1 MANTALSMQPR
12 NSNRTLIQ
20 FPETRSILSDLDAI
34 TNEIAQ
40 RAFNFFSMRGT
51 DGRDLEDWFRA
62 ESELLKPV
70 PVELSET
77 DSGFTIKAE
86 VPGFTTKELS
96 VRAEG
101 NSVFIEGK
109 KEEKKEQK
117 DGKQV
122 TYSEVSARKLF
133 RRIDLPAA
141 MNADAVSAQLTN
153 GVLELNIPKAAAPK
167 AIEVKAA

>member
-1 MANTALSMQPR
+1 MADMALLVQPR
-12 NSNRTLIQ
+12 NSNRTLVQ

-40 RAFNFFSMRGT
+40 RAVGFFSTRGT

-62 ESELLKPV
+62 ESELLIPV
-70 PVELSET
+70 PVELSES
-77 DSGFTIKAE
+77 DSSFNIKAE

-101 NSVFIEGK
+101 NSVIIEGK

-133 RRIDLPAA
+133 RRIDLPSGLNPEGVA
-141 MNADAVSAQLTN
+141 AQLTN
-153 GVLELNIPKAAAPK
+153 GILELTIPKAVAPK

>member
-1 MANTALSMQPR
+1 MANTALLVQPR
-12 NSNRTLIQ
+12 NNNRTLIE

-40 RAFNFFSMRGT
+40 RAFRFFSLRGT
-51 DGRDLEDWFRA
+51 NGRDLEDWFRA

-77 DSGFTIKAE
+77 GGSFCIKAE

-96 VRAEG
+96 VRADG
-101 NSVFIEGK
+101 NSIIIEGT
-109 KEEKKEQK
+109 KEEKKEEK
-117 DGKQV
+117 DGKSV
-122 TYSEVSARKLF
+122 TYSEVSARRLF
-133 RRIDLPAA
+133 RRIELPSA
-141 MNADAVSAQLTN
+141 MNPDGVAAQLTN
-153 GVLELNIPKAAAPK
+153 GVLELTIPKAVAPK

>member
-1 MANTALSMQPR
+1 MANTALLVQPR
-12 NSNRTLIQ
+12 SSNRTLIQ
-20 FPETRSILSDLDAI
+20 FPETRSILADLDSI
-34 TNEIAQ
+34 TKEIAQ
-40 RAFNFFSMRGT
+40 RAFGFFSLRGT

-77 DSGFTIKAE
+77 DSMYTIKAE
-86 VPGFTTKELS
+86 VPGFKPEELS

-101 NSVFIEGK
+101 NTVFIEGK

-117 DGKQV
+117 EGSQV
-122 TYSEVSARKLF
+122 KYSEVSASKLF

-141 MNADAVSAQLTN
+141 MNSDAVSAQLAN
-153 GVLELNIPKAAAPK
+153 GILELTIPKAAAPK